1 MSSTV
6 TDTAEELATEPP
18 PGPGKGRRRRRRRLR
33 AVAGVGGAALVAAA
47 GAVAAVGV
55 GGVEAQA
62 PARSSLPPATAAVTR
77 TTLTQTETVDGTLG
91 YGDVTMVKAH
101 DASGTLT
108 WLPVEGAT
116 IGRGQPV
123 YKVDN
128 DAVVLLYGSTPLY
141 RALSQGLTG
150 ADVKLVER
158 NLSALGYTG
167 FTVDDDYTAATADA
181 VRAWQEDLG
190 VPETGTVAPGQVVV
204 AAGRIR
210 VAEHK
215 LAAGDPA
222 NGVVLTRTGTTRIVT
237 VHLDVDKQ
245 QLVKKGVAATVE
257 LPDNTRVPGT
267 VTSVGTVATTST
279 AGNQET
285 TTVDVTVKVS
295 DQKALGTLDEAP
307 VDVLLQA
314 DQRKNV
320 LAVPVNALVALAEG
334 GYGLQVV
341 TGSTTRYVAVK
352 TGMFAAGK
360 VEVSGADV
368 TAGLVVGVPK

>member
-1 MSSTV
+1 
-6 TDTAEELATEPP
+6 
-18 PGPGKGRRRRRRRLR
+18 
-33 AVAGVGGAALVAAA
+33 
-47 GAVAAVGV
+47 
-55 GGVEAQA
+55 
-62 PARSSLPPATAAVTR
+62 
-77 TTLTQTETVDGTLG
+77 
-91 YGDVTMVKAH
+91 
-101 DASGTLT
+101 
-108 WLPVEGAT
+108 
-116 IGRGQPV
+116 
-123 YKVDN
+123 
-128 DAVVLLYGSTPLY
+128 
-141 RALSQGLTG
+141 
-150 ADVKLVER
+150 
-158 NLSALGYTG
+158 
-167 FTVDDDYTAATADA
+167 
-181 VRAWQEDLG
+181 
-190 VPETGTVAPGQVVV
+190 
-204 AAGRIR
+204 
-210 VAEHK
+210 
-215 LAAGDPA
+215 
-222 NGVVLTRTGTTRIVT
+222 
-237 VHLDVDKQ
+237 LDVDKQ

-257 LPDNTRVPGT
+257 LPDSTRVPGT